1 MLYTIPAAAGFL
13 PSTVH
18 WPHRCTI
25 ACLGHAS
32 CCMLSHEGLRALPCQ
47 KPRHGIQ
54 HRNRPMPTILG
65 GANIHHPL
73 NCSHN
78 LPFGASLLEL
88 RSQQIELLDSIIR
101 VRLSRVLTGQ
111 GALWKVLLRSRMAR
125 ACTLEFVVG
134 RVRSPTDN
142 FSLKNR
148 IFQMDSKECYF

>member
-1 MLYTIPAAAGFL
+1 MEKSLHQLIWQTSHHLKGFIMLYTSQL
-13 PSTVH
+13 
-18 WPHRCTI
+18 
-25 ACLGHAS
+25 LHAQPW
-32 CCMLSHEGLRALPCQ
+32 GLRALPCQ

-148 IFQMDSKECYF
+148 IFQMDSKECSHF